1 MHMGNIPFILL
12 KGLMMKTELTCP
24 KCGAIVEKYLNPKP
38 TVDIVIHDRERG
50 LVLVDRK
57 NPPYGNALPGGF
69 IDLGESA
76 EQAAVREA
84 FEETNLRVR
93 LTGLL
98 GVYSAPD
105 RDPRQHTISTVFIA
119 EIIREKL
126 FEKLYQEVPYS
137 VAVDVEVW
145 DEEDDR
151 VLIHAAIYVA
161 KPSHKAMVIGRAGE
175 GIKAIGTAARKEIR
189 DLVDKKVHLELW
201 VKVREDWVDDPQFLH
216 SLGFGAEAE
225 Y

>member
-76 EQAAVREA
+76 EQVDEARRELVR
-84 FEETNLRVR
+84 
-93 LTGLL
+93 
-98 GVYSAPD
+98 
-105 RDPRQHTISTVFIA
+105 IS
-119 EIIREKL
+119 
-126 FEKLYQEVPYS
+126 
-137 VAVDVEVW
+137 VDQLEGAT
-145 DEEDDR
+145 DGSPED
-151 VLIHAAIYVA
+151 
-161 KPSHKAMVIGRAGE
+161 
-175 GIKAIGTAARKEIR
+175 
-189 DLVDKKVHLELW
+189 
-201 VKVREDWVDDPQFLH
+201 
-216 SLGFGAEAE
+216 
-225 Y
+225 

>member
-98 GVYSAPD
+98 GVYSAIPA
-105 RDPRQHTISTVFIA
+105 ST
-119 EIIREKL
+119 
-126 FEKLYQEVPYS
+126 
-137 VAVDVEVW
+137 
-145 DEEDDR
+145 
-151 VLIHAAIYVA
+151 
-161 KPSHKAMVIGRAGE
+161 PSPPC
-175 GIKAIGTAARKEIR
+175 
-189 DLVDKKVHLELW
+189 LS
-201 VKVREDWVDDPQFLH
+201 PNP
-216 SLGFGAEAE
+216 
-225 Y
+225 

>member
-98 GVYSAPD
+98 GVLIEGDLAPPPLKEGD
-105 RDPRQHTISTVFIA
+105 AHLLLQPGDAGAQIGLGDEQGLGGLGHIA
-119 EIIREKL
+119 QL
-126 FEKLYQEVPYS
+126 GYGDEVS
-137 VAVDVEVW
+137 Q
-145 DEEDDR
+145 
-151 VLIHAAIYVA
+151 L
-161 KPSHKAMVIGRAGE
+161 
-175 GIKAIGTAARKEIR
+175 
-189 DLVDKKVHLELW
+189 
-201 VKVREDWVDDPQFLH
+201 
-216 SLGFGAEAE
+216 
-225 Y
+225 